1 MSSIQRSTLEQSD
14 EISPEI
20 KSGRLSNSPAPI
32 LGHAAIIKQ
41 YEEMNVSWKGCVFHT
56 EIYTRAVSRYV
67 YRNKIWQTL

>member
-32 LGHAAIIKQ
+32 LGQAAIIKQ
-41 YEEMNVSWKGCVFHT
+41 YEEMNV
-56 EIYTRAVSRYV
+56 
-67 YRNKIWQTL
+67 L